1 MAAVLGML
9 TVAELV
15 SIGVALINVSP
26 AAAKAIED
34 IVAKIHG
41 QGVASSAPVPVE
53 HLADVAN
60 AMHDAADRVAAAVPG
75 NFMESRSQG
84 APL

>member
-1 MAAVLGML
+1 
-9 TVAELV
+9 
-15 SIGVALINVSP
+15 
-26 AAAKAIED
+26 
-34 IVAKIHG
+34 
-41 QGVASSAPVPVE
+41 
-53 HLADVAN
+53 VAN